1 MAGELVGQGA
11 WGAVHL
17 IPEGKVC
24 QPEQNWLAA
33 GFIHFPLSLPR
44 GRCYAKSSS
53 LYSHLTKAQGSL
65 AL

>member
-1 MAGELVGQGA
+1 MAVDLVGQGA

-17 IPEGKVC
+17 IPGGKAC

-44 GRCYAKSSS
+44 GRCYAKSSCCTAIS
-53 LYSHLTKAQGSL
+53 LKPRA
-65 AL
+65 A